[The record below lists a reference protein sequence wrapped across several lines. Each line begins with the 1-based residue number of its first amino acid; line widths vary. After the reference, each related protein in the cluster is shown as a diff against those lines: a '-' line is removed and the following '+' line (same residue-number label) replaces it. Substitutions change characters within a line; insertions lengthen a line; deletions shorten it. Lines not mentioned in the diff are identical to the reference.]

1 MNDLDIELTPRAI
14 AEIRRWILLLAADDT
29 APSWDPV
36 EPYLT
41 PNALRAAAE
50 WLADHCHSRGL
61 DSDLVGVLLAVF
73 SMSARAEMDAV
84 LQPRFIPRDAA

>member
-1 MNDLDIELTPRAI
+1 MHDLDIELTPRAI

-41 PNALRAAAE
+41 PDALRAAAG
-50 WLADHCHSRGL
+50 WLADHGHSQGL
-61 DSDLVGVLLAVF
+61 DRDLVGVLLAVF
-73 SMSARAEMDAV
+73 SISARAEMDAV

>member
-14 AEIRRWILLLAADDT
+14 AEIQRWILLLAADDH

-41 PNALRAAAE
+41 PDALRAAAE
-50 WLADHCHSRGL
+50 WLADHGHSRGL
-61 DSDLVGVLLAVF
+61 DRDLVGVLLAVF
-73 SMSARAEMDAV
+73 SVSVRAEMDAV